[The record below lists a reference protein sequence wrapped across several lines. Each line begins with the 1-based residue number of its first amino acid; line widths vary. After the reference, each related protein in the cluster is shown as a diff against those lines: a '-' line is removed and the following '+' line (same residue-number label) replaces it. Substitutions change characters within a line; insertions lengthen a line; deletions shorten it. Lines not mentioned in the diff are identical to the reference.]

1 MNFNLIVPAAADTP
15 VSLQEMPRVF
25 RLGPDGIMMCV
36 KAITG
41 LNLAQFSNIYFTILR
56 KHEELYCL
64 SGLFQLQFRRLGIN
78 HARVVVLDEP
88 TTSQPATVYQ
98 TIVREHLT
106 GCVFIK
112 DADVYFSCDDV
123 TPQNCI
129 AIYPLESVQWVNPQN
144 KSYVSVDDNYY
155 VTNIIEKK
163 IVSHYFCSGGYGFA
177 DVQDFIHYY
186 DELKRE
192 FGLYLSHI
200 IYAMLLDKHIFRP
213 IKAKDY
219 FDYEQFE

>member
-1 MNFNLIVPAAADTP
+1 MNFDLIVPAAADTP
-15 VSLQEMPRVF
+15 VSQQEMPRVF

-41 LNLAQFSNIYFTILR
+41 LNLTQFSSIYFTILR

-64 SGLFQLQFRRLGIN
+64 SELFQLQFRRLGIS

-98 TIVREHLT
+98 TIVQEHIS
-106 GCVFIK
+106 GSVFIK
-112 DADVYFSCDDV
+112 DADSYFSCDDV
-123 TPQNCI
+123 TPQNSI
-129 AIYPLESVQWVNPQN
+129 AIYPLESMQWVNPQN

-163 IVSHYFCSGGYGFA
+163 IVSHYFSSGGYGFA
-177 DVQDFIHYY
+177 DVQDFIRCY
-186 DELKRE
+186 DELKNER
-192 FGLYLSHI
+192 GLYLSHI

-213 IKAKDY
+213 IMVNK
-219 FDYEQFE
+219 FEDYE